1 MKFLKLFDNKAAA
14 IGEKIPSP
22 CAAKYEEEDE
32 VDYFRP
38 MGQPIVSKEVFT
50 IESGETG
57 PYVSEYCDIHDA
69 EVLRIVAQKYGT
81 NGLNPKIS
89 DVYFDNFTANHLDAF
104 SGNTVI
110 LDINGLGPVL
120 SNCTDYSKL
129 FSKIAKVRTIDV
141 SDIDFSR
148 GTKFRQMFNYCYF
161 LSDMPGINDMDLSSG
176 EDFTAFFQG
185 LGFSSATAN
194 ISVDVSKW
202 NIPQNAVIE
211 GMFNIG
217 IAFKSITGLENI
229 DVSSKASIKQ
239 LFFKCLN
246 CEEISD
252 VSNWDT
258 YNITNMYGV
267 FAYDS
272 KLAHLDVSKWKTDN
286 NTTFNRTFRECAKL
300 TTVGDLSSW
309 KVSNVTS
316 FNTMF
321 YSCYTLTN
329 IGNLSNWNTENCED
343 FGWMFYHCDK
353 LRGIGN
359 CSNWDTSN
367 STVFKSM
374 FCYDY
379 SIENMDEIASNL
391 DFSLAESYSATQ
403 YTFFSSSLQHS
414 TFPQNLKSIGQSMYG
429 VETSFLLKC
438 PQIKDVDI
446 TIPNSVN
453 GVYEYI
459 YQNQY
464 NIKGLHF
471 GSNLQHVN
479 DFFSVSGSG
488 CQCLPL
494 RLSSVTI
501 DSQNQYLKTVD
512 NIIYSKDGK
521 ILWDGANRYWTSQ
534 TDMIIPEGTET
545 IASGAFEYLN
555 HSGLIT
561 SSVAQQLYDKGELYE
576 PITFDTSLTGIT
588 FPSTI
593 KYIGKYA
600 FARIMGVK
608 SIKVLTTTPP
618 TLAATNFATSR
629 DSDFKIYVPSAS
641 VSAYKAATTWS
652 SYASIIE
659 AIPNS

>member
-38 MGQPIVSKEVFT
+38 MGQPIISTEIFT

-81 NGLNPKIS
+81 NGQNPKIS

-104 SGNTVI
+104 SGNTII
-110 LDINGLGPVL
+110 LDIYGLGPVL
-120 SNCTDYSKL
+120 SNCTNYRGL
-129 FSKIAKVRTIDV
+129 FNKIANVRSIDV

-148 GTKFRQMFNYCYF
+148 GTNFRQMFNYCGF
-161 LSDMPGINDMDLSSG
+161 LSDIPGINDMDLSSG
-176 EDFTAFFQG
+176 EDFTAFFQRV
-185 LGFSSATAN
+185 GFSSATAN

-211 GMFNIG
+211 GMFNLG
-217 IAFKSITGLENI
+217 AAFKSITGLENI
-229 DVSSKASIKQ
+229 DVSNKASIKQ
-239 LFFKCLN
+239 LFYKCLN

-258 YNITNMYGV
+258 YNITSMKGV
-267 FAYDS
+267 FSYDS
-272 KLAHLDVSKWKTDN
+272 KLTHLDVSKWN
-286 NTTFNRTFRECAKL
+286 
-300 TTVGDLSSW
+300 
-309 KVSNVTS
+309 VSNVTN
-316 FNTMF
+316 FNSMF
-321 YSCYTLTN
+321 NSCYTLTN
-329 IGNLSNWNTENCED
+329 IGNLSNWNIENCED

-391 DFSLAESYSATQ
+391 DFSLAESHSATQ
-403 YTFFSSSLQHS
+403 YTFNSSSLQHS

-429 VETSFLLKC
+429 VDTAYLLKC

-459 YQNQY
+459 YHNQY

-555 HSGLIT
+555 HSGIIT

-600 FARIMGVK
+600 FARILGVK
-608 SIKVLTTTPP
+608 SVKVLATTPP
-618 TLAATNFATSR
+618 TLAATNFAASR